1 MYDQP
6 ITAWYYHVI
15 EKPIAQQRP
24 RTHAALRVCVD
35 ALIVRG
41 KEKRTEERQIARV
54 SLHLAWFEL

>member
-6 ITAWYYHVI
+6 ITACYYHMI
-15 EKPIAQQRP
+15 EKPIVLRHP

-35 ALIVRG
+35 ALMRK
-41 KEKRTEERQIARV
+41 KEKRTEKKRNALA